1 MRFLQ
6 IYVKYFFKII
16 FTSSKYILITKDL
29 ENRGKDQ
36 QKNWIPYNPIIQNN
50 YYRHFDA

>member
-1 MRFLQ
+1 MSFVR

-16 FTSSKYILITKDL
+16 FTGNKYMLITEDL

-36 QKNWIPYNPIIQNN
+36 QKLN
-50 YYRHFDA
+50 FL